1 MEWSRPVENHV
12 EEGVILFALVLTLPY
27 AVVRRVGD
35 QLEAQL
41 VQLLESLQELAQ
53 LLGRLQGAAQEDVAR
68 VELDADLVNLIQ
80 NPWAG
85 TEKKVRA
92 RRSLDRISWAETE
105 HSTRVLVKINW
116 LGPKMREF
124 YELLLKR

>member
-85 TEKKVRA
+85 TEKKVKA
-92 RRSLDRISWAETE
+92 RRSLDRISRAETE
-105 HSTRVLVKINW
+105 YSTEVLVKSNW
-116 LGPKMREF
+116 QALKMG
-124 YELLLKR
+124 ELLLKR

>member
-1 MEWSRPVENHV
+1 MESSRPVENHV

-80 NPWAG
+80 NP
-85 TEKKVRA
+85 
-92 RRSLDRISWAETE
+92 
-105 HSTRVLVKINW
+105 
-116 LGPKMREF
+116 
-124 YELLLKR
+124 

>member
-1 MEWSRPVENHV
+1 MESSRPVENHV
-12 EEGVILFALVLTLPY
+12 EEGVILFALILTLPY

-85 TEKKVRA
+85 TEKKVKA
-92 RRSLDRISWAETE
+92 RRSLDRIGRAETE
-105 HSTRVLVKINW
+105 YSTEVLVKSNW
-116 LGPKMREF
+116 QALKMG
-124 YELLLKR
+124 ELLLKG

>member
-1 MEWSRPVENHV
+1 MESSRPVENHV
-12 EEGVILFALVLTLPY
+12 EEGVILFALILTLPY

-85 TEKKVRA
+85 TEKKVKA
-92 RRSLDRISWAETE
+92 RRSLDRIGRAETE
-105 HSTRVLVKINW
+105 YSTEVLVKSNW
-116 LGPKMREF
+116 QAPKMG
-124 YELLLKR
+124 ELLSKR